1 MNVNKQEL
9 LLFGFNSKHNR
20 DIPIPI
26 TKICLSY
33 YLCTDE
39 WDSSRMHQGIELK
52 SDNATILKIKKKWS
66 CNAYLTKAVSTGY
79 HEWKFKVVALSD
91 DEKLNRISCRIAI
104 GLFDLKTDC
113 NIDPPLS
120 HHFVDYYGQNR
131 EYIYCFNTSPI
142 YDEWSASINVNDIIE
157 MNLDFD
163 KSQLK
168 WKINGKLLET
178 IKGIKSSKFKVGVN
192 LFAPGDSLQLL

>member
-1 MNVNKQEL
+1 MAKQLGTSRNMNVNKQEL

-39 WDSSRMHQGIELK
+39 WDSSRMHEGIELK

-66 CNAYLTKAVSTGY
+66 CNAYLTKAVSTGS

-113 NIDPPLS
+113 DIDPPLS

-142 YDEWSASINVNDIIE
+142 YDEWSAFINVDDNYVSRYRKEFNFIKY
-157 MNLDFD
+157 
-163 KSQLK
+163 KSGSK
-168 WKINGKLLET
+168 TCLE
-178 IKGIKSSKFKVGVN
+178 IH
-192 LFAPGDSLQLL
+192 